1 MAVQTQTLKFVTRTG
16 EITLDWAMENSSLPK
31 RDIVVVGASAG
42 GVEALLGFFRA
53 LPADLD
59 AAILVVLHIPAHTPS
74 QLDRVLATATQ
85 LPVIIAKDGE
95 RIEHGRV
102 YVASA
107 DRHLMVTPQ
116 GIRLSRGPKEGRAR
130 PSIDVLFRSAATA
143 FGSRVIGV
151 VLSGALD
158 DGTAGLWAIKDH
170 QGSTLVQIPSQAE
183 HASMPESAI
192 AHVQVDFVG
201 TVEALAA
208 QVGKLVGTAA
218 PVAADAASRARL
230 SMENDIAME
239 GNALKAGVMSLGEVS
254 KYTCPDCHG
263 VLVQITE
270 GPIVRFRCHTGHAF
284 SLKTLIAEINEAID
298 KGLWDTLRA
307 VEERVML
314 LRQMQSLALAAGA
327 SDEAA
332 QFRSQADE
340 SEKRLQPLRDLVLD
354 PHFFGHESKG

>member
-1 MAVQTQTLKFVTRTG
+1 MTHPSV
-16 EITLDWAMENSSLPK
+16 PK

-59 AAILVVLHIPAHTPS
+59 AAILVVLHISAHTPS
-74 QLDRVLATATQ
+74 QLDRILANATR
-85 LPVIIAKDGE
+85 LAVVVAVDGGL
-95 RIEHGRV
+95 IENGRV

-107 DRHLMVTPQ
+107 DRHLMVIPQ
-116 GIRLSRGPKEGRAR
+116 GIRLSRGPKESRAR

-151 VLSGALD
+151 ILSGALD

-170 QGSTLVQIPSQAE
+170 QGIACVQEPSQAMY
-183 HASMPESAI
+183 ASMPESAI
-192 AHVQVDFVG
+192 KHVQVDFVG
-201 TVEALAA
+201 TVEALA
-208 QVGKLVGTAA
+208 QHVSKLVGTVA
-218 PVAADAASRARL
+218 PVTAHTASSARL
-230 SMENDIAME
+230 SMESDIAME
-239 GNALKAGVMSLGEVS
+239 GNALKAGVMNLGKIS
-254 KYTCPDCHG
+254 SYTCPDCHG
-263 VLVQITE
+263 VLVQIEE

-314 LRQMQSLALAAGA
+314 LRQMEALALVSGA
-327 SDEAA
+327 TDEAA
-332 QFRSQADE
+332 QCRQQADD

-354 PHFFGHESKG
+354 PFFFGHTPKE